1 MVEETKEFKEINYR
15 ENASD
20 CEIRGIVFDHPNV
33 RIFFFDPYWKQSFY
47 LSMTDVNQFVFST
60 NHVQNVVSKIH
71 LFDTIEIAMAHVEF
85 KRAYDQILSNTEHA
99 IIEADKALLFVEPI
113 TGGDVIAQFRT
124 LELFIEGE
132 TIKA

>member
-1 MVEETKEFKEINYR
+1 
-15 ENASD
+15 
-20 CEIRGIVFDHPNV
+20 
-33 RIFFFDPYWKQSFY
+33 
-47 LSMTDVNQFVFST
+47 MTDVNQFVFST